1 MRVAEGFSR
10 VQRGLVA
17 AVALGASGAAG
28 ADETAGLWLERMA
41 DALHELR
48 YEGVFVYQHGD
59 RLRAMRIL
67 HDTDDSGE
75 RERLV
80 ALDGNQREVIRDD
93 DEVTC
98 ILPDHTSFVLER
110 RAPGRTFPPVLP
122 EDDADLDGYYAFELG
137 EQGRV
142 AGRTTQEVRLQ
153 PRDDF
158 RYGYRFRIDDDTG
171 MLLQSELVDNDGE
184 VVERLMFTSIEF
196 RDAID
201 AEALEPGIEGEEF
214 MWYEHDR
221 EDSPS
226 FSGERRWEATS
237 LPPGFEREDYRRH
250 RAGEA
255 GTPVEQLV
263 FSDGLASVSVFVEP
277 ADAVAQPLD
286 GHSSRGAVNAFGRG
300 EGDTRITVVG
310 EVPRAAVE
318 RIARGMQQRE
328 AP

>member
-1 MRVAEGFSR
+1 MRVADSLPGLR
-10 VQRGLVA
+10 RGLLA
-17 AVALGASGAAG
+17 AVALGATGGAV
-28 ADETAGLWLERMA
+28 ADETADLWLERMA
-41 DALHELR
+41 DALHDLR
-48 YEGVFVYQHGD
+48 YEGTFVYQHGD

-67 HDTDDSGE
+67 HDTDSSGE

-80 ALDGNQREVIRDD
+80 ALDGIQREVIRNDD
-93 DEVTC
+93 QVTC
-98 ILPDHTSFVLER
+98 ILPDRTSFVLER
-110 RAPGRTFPPVLP
+110 RAPGRTFPPVMP
-122 EDDADLDGYYAFELG
+122 HDDADLDRYYAFRLG
-137 EQGRV
+137 EAGRV
-142 AGRTTQEVRLQ
+142 AGRTTQEVQLE

-171 MLLQSELVDNDGE
+171 MLLQSELVDGEDE

-201 AEALEPGIEGEEF
+201 PAALEPGIEGEEF
-214 MWYEHDR
+214 MWYQRGR

-226 FSGERRWEATS
+226 STGEPRWEATT
-237 LPPGFEREDYRRH
+237 LPPGFELEDYRRH

-255 GTPVEQLV
+255 GTRVEQLV
-263 FSDGLASVSVFVEP
+263 FSDGLASVSVFAEP
-277 ADAVAQPLD
+277 ADAVATPLE

-318 RIARGMQQRE
+318 RIAQGMKRRE
-328 AP
+328 EP